1 LSGRNGGG
9 GDSGRRPALWVFF
22 EPSFLGIIMA
32 FRRTWRTSWPCEQ
45 VDWFH
50 VLRCV
55 PRGLIELLY
64 VFNRGFR
71 LLKKIAFL

>member
-1 LSGRNGGG
+1 MEVVGTVAV
-9 GDSGRRPALWVFF
+9 ALHCGFFF

-55 PRGLIELLY
+55 PRRLVELLY